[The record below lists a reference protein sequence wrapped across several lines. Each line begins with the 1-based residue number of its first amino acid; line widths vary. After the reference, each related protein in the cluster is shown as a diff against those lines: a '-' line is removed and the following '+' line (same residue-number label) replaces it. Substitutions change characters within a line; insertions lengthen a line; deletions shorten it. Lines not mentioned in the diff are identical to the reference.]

1 VEPPVRAVPL
11 LPPPRRADGMDGVR
25 ATRRRMGGQ
34 RQNRDDPFEVYGSA
48 GGGGGYA
55 DIERFDPF
63 YEPGLGM
70 RAGGRVLFT
79 AQREGQEAGKGLHW
93 EPHGMA
99 TSAYAQT
106 AMLTDWY

>member
-1 VEPPVRAVPL
+1 MEPPVRVVPM
-11 LPPPRRADGMDGVR
+11 LPPPRRSDGMDGVR
-25 ATRRRMGGQ
+25 ATRRRNGGGQ
-34 RQNRDDPFEVYGSA
+34 RAYRDEPFDVQGP
-48 GGGGGYA
+48 GGGGYA

-70 RAGGRVLFT
+70 RAGGRILFT